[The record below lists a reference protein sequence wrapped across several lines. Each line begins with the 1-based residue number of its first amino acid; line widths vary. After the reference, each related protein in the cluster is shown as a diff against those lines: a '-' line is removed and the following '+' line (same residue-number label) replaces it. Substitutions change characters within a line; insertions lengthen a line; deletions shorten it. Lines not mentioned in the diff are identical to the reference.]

1 VRYELH
7 GLTAA
12 EIGQEFDFDRML
24 NHGYLPSIYLSN
36 RPQRLLN
43 STLRLPERRS
53 RRGRIGSKP
62 SRVLGFSRGVA
73 VGYQAGELFH
83 HRQGLRCFQR
93 DDPRLFPD
101 SRRYTVGTLA
111 AGIRQCPKRRVIAA
125 PKFFFADVGVV
136 NHLAKRGELRP
147 GSELYGK
154 ALENWVFHELTA
166 HNAYTKS
173 FATLSDWRL
182 ASGIEVDFIVNDMQA
197 AIEAK
202 AAAKITADHLKGLR
216 ALAED
221 HPRIKR
227 RVIVCLEPRR
237 RRTEDGI
244 LVVPALQLGQLLKS
258 GELF

>member
-1 VRYELH
+1 
-7 GLTAA
+7 
-12 EIGQEFDFDRML
+12 M
-24 NHGYLPSIYLSN
+24 
-36 RPQRLLN
+36 
-43 STLRLPERRS
+43 
-53 RRGRIGSKP
+53 
-62 SRVLGFSRGVA
+62 
-73 VGYQAGELFH
+73 
-83 HRQGLRCFQR
+83 
-93 DDPRLFPD
+93 
-101 SRRYTVGTLA
+101 
-111 AGIRQCPKRRVIAA
+111 
-125 PKFFFADVGVV
+125 

-173 FATLSDWRL
+173 FATLSYWRL
-182 ASGIEVDFIVNDMQA
+182 ASGIEVDFMVNDMQA